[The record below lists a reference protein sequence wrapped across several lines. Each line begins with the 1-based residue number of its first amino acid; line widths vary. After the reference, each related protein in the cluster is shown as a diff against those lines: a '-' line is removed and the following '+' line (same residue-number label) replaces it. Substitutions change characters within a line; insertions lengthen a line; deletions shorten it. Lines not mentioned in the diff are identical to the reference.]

1 MGANIK
7 KERQPRLRSGYTSSV
22 ISISLVLFILGLLG
36 LLAIDARKISDY
48 IKEHVEINL
57 FLTDDASVPDIME
70 FQKSLGEMD
79 FVLSTT
85 YVSREAAL
93 DSLKKELG
101 EGATGMLES
110 NPLPSTIDIRVK
122 ADYARTDS
130 LERIK
135 QRLSGNRIIREI
147 AYQASEVEKLNSNF
161 RTIALVLL
169 VFCVLLFIVS
179 VALINNTIRLSMYSK
194 RFLIKS
200 MQLVGATRSFIRWPF
215 LRKGM
220 VHGIYSSLVAI
231 LLLCGI
237 IYLIYTRFPELNQLS
252 ELRILGCLFA
262 GILLTGVVLS
272 GISTYFAVNRFLGL
286 KSSDV
291 F

>member
-135 QRLSGNRIIREI
+135 QRLSGNMIIREI